1 MIKIAIIQTDTGEEL
16 SFNDL
21 TNTGREIVRH
31 DLKLLLEDLESFE
44 VKE

>member
-1 MIKIAIIQTDTGEEL
+1 MKSWKNDKNSNNTN
-16 SFNDL
+16 FNDL